1 MIFGLENNPKNIF
14 ILFITFFF
22 ILVSM
27 MVVIINLC
35 CCPNKENDYIE
46 LNNIE
51 DEDINRNENENSLEG
66 RLVFK
71 EKFFIDSDNEE
82 DVEEMDV

>member
-1 MIFGLENNPKNIF
+1 MIFGLDNNPKNIF

-22 ILVSM
+22 IFVSM

-35 CCPNKENDYIE
+35 CCPDKENDYIE

-51 DEDINRNENENSLEG
+51 DENINQDDEDNS
-66 RLVFK
+66 
-71 EKFFIDSDNEE
+71 IDGKTNI
-82 DVEEMDV
+82 

>member
-22 ILVSM
+22 IFVSM

-35 CCPNKENDYIE
+35 CCPNKENNYIE

-51 DEDINRNENENSLEG
+51 DEDINQNQDENSLEG

-71 EKFFIDSDNEE
+71 EDFFIDSE
-82 DVEEMDV
+82 DDYDV

>member
-1 MIFGLENNPKNIF
+1 MIFGLDNNPKNIF

-22 ILVSM
+22 IFVSM

-35 CCPNKENDYIE
+35 CFSDKENDYIE

-51 DEDINRNENENSLEG
+51 DENINQDEENNSIDGKLIFNEE
-66 RLVFK
+66 
-71 EKFFIDSDNEE
+71 FFIDSDNEE
-82 DVEEMDV
+82 GVQEIDV